1 MNRPLRGEEWIK
13 LHYPLRGIR
22 AAFRSSPFKQ
32 KRRKRMVDFVELL
45 RVAVEQTN
53 GDVTKEFRVVDD
65 LSEMQ
70 NDFFQEW
77 EAYCEQWQ

>member
-1 MNRPLRGEEWIK
+1 MDEASLPPPGDWYGL
-13 LHYPLRGIR
+13 
-22 AAFRSSPFKQ
+22 PFLVLPKR
-32 KRRKRMVDFVELL
+32 RRKRMQDFVELL
-45 RVAVEQTN
+45 RVAVEQTC

>member
-1 MNRPLRGEEWIK
+1 M
-13 LHYPLRGIR
+13 
-22 AAFRSSPFKQ
+22 Q
-32 KRRKRMVDFVELL
+32 DFVELL
-45 RVAVEQTN
+45 RVAVEQTC